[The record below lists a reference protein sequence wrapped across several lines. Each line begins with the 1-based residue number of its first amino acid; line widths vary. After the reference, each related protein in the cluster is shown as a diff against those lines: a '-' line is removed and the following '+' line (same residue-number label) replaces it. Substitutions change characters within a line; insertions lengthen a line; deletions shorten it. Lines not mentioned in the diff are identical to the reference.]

1 MCAEMVRRLA
11 SSFIVQECLSDNIF
25 YTADP
30 KEMEFILTDDHS
42 YPDDYPEEGEQI
54 TVVGVFDTYMEGD
67 YTYCILTNAKLDL

>member
-1 MCAEMVRRLA
+1 
-11 SSFIVQECLSDNIF
+11 
-25 YTADP
+25 
-30 KEMEFILTDDHS
+30 MEFILTDDHS